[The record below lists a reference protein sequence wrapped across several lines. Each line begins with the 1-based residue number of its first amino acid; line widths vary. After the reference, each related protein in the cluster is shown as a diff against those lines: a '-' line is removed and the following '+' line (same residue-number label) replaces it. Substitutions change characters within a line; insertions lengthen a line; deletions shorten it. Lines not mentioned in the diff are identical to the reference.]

1 MEPTSLFEIASRS
14 LKENIIE
21 TKSGPYLRAGA
32 HQFGSLWT
40 RDFCWAS
47 RGLELCGYD
56 RVVDNHVE
64 TLLCSAH
71 PETGLIPRILESGS
85 SAQRVVLHTAL
96 RALPLKWLNPR
107 IEAPLKPEYFGEH
120 KTPSYD
126 SNSLVLIAAAR
137 TYDRAT
143 QEKKQQLQL
152 PIQKTLQFLLDQ
164 TDHGQKWFEQPAF
177 SDWQDSA
184 TRLGVSFY
192 SQVLAVQ
199 ALRLWAERGFVAE
212 NIWKNLWELLKKS
225 FSHPQKGLFLSGS
238 FSLEQVSLES
248 NLLVLEW
255 NLLSE
260 AETKELWKNLRG
272 SRVWIQ
278 EEIPGIPVEP
288 PYKEWQVSWTT
299 KSVGLRGYHDAL
311 VWTWLAALAARVA
324 YRCGD
329 EKEARRIYG
338 RLKVICL
345 SLNTVPEILDPN
357 TRFLPFENWLYKSES
372 PFSWAAGQIIEMM
385 KELGLQE
392 TD

>member
-14 LKENIIE
+14 LKENIVE
-21 TKSGPYLRAGA
+21 TTSGPFLRAGA

-47 RGLELCGYD
+47 RGLELCGRD
-56 RVVDNHVE
+56 DVVDNHLE
-64 TLLCSAH
+64 TLLRSAH
-71 PETGLIPRILESGS
+71 PQSGLIPRILESGS

-96 RALPLKWLNPR
+96 RALPLNWLCPK
-107 IEAPLKPEYFGEH
+107 IASPLKPEYFGEH

-137 TYDRAT
+137 TYDRAS
-143 QEKKQQLQL
+143 QQKKEQLKEPL
-152 PIQKTLQFLLDQ
+152 QKTLQFLLDQ
-164 TDHGQKWFEQPAF
+164 TDQGQQWFEQPAF

-184 TRLGVSFY
+184 SRLGVSFY

-199 ALRLWAERGFVAE
+199 ALRLWSDRSFISDQ
-212 NIWKNLWELLKKS
+212 IWKNLWEILRKS
-225 FSHPQKGLFLSGS
+225 FYHPQKGLFLSGS
-238 FSLEQVSLES
+238 FSLEQISLEA
-248 NLLVLEW
+248 NLLVLDW
-255 NLLSE
+255 SLLPE
-260 AETKELWKNLRG
+260 AESKDLWKNLRG

-288 PYKEWQVSWTT
+288 PYKEWQVSWYT

-311 VWTWLAALAARVA
+311 LWTWLAALAARVA

-329 EKEARRIYG
+329 EKEARRIFT
-338 RLKVICL
+338 RLKSICL
-345 SLNTVPEILDPN
+345 SVNSVPEILDPN
-357 TRFLPFENWLYKSES
+357 TRFLPFENWLYKSEF

-385 KELGLQE
+385 TALGLTE
-392 TD
+392 SD